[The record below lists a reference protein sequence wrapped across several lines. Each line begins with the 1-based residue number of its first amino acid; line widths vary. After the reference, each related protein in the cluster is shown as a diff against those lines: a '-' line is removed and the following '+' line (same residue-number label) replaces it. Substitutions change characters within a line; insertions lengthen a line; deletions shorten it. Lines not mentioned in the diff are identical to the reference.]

1 MKRVKP
7 GYIIL
12 ALLAMFFIYKYYF
25 DDSKIREAY
34 TKEVNIVLTDLKHE
48 DSFALQ
54 SKLSPNLTHYI
65 SIDDLQNYIEHIK
78 LGSRYKFELK
88 DYEKEDN
95 NLTIYG
101 YIIKKDKKEPIK
113 IEFNDTNNS
122 FAINS
127 LEIGKAKLSAKK
139 YSFPIAFYKKDANN
153 SVNLQSQN

>member
-12 ALLAMFFIYKYYF
+12 AILAIFFIYKYFF
-25 DDSKIREAY
+25 DDSKIRKTY
-34 TKEVNIVLTDLKHE
+34 TKEVNKVLTDLKHE

-54 SKLSPNLTHYI
+54 SKLSPDLTHYI
-65 SIDDLQNYIEHIK
+65 SIDDLQNYMERVK
-78 LGSRYKFELK
+78 LGSRYKFELE

-101 YIIKKDKKEPIK
+101 YIIKKDNKESIK
-113 IEFNDTNNS
+113 IEFNDINNS
-122 FAINS
+122 LFINS

-139 YSFPIAFYKKDANN
+139 YSFPIVYSKIDINN
-153 SVNLQSQN
+153 SANLQSHN